1 MERAQLDSLVEKVL
15 SRLRAGDAPA
25 RPEPL
30 AGRPEKPRGVY
41 KTVSDAVGAAR
52 QAQLTLVA
60 LPLEKRREIIANI
73 RRRCAEDVLTLAK
86 MAVEETGLGRVDDKV
101 KKNLLVIHRTPGPEI
116 LEPIAYTGD
125 DGLTL
130 IERAPYGVI
139 AAITPTT
146 NPTETIICNGI
157 GMVSGGNTV
166 VFNTHPSA
174 KGVSAYVID
183 LINRASMEVGG
194 PENIMTCIAT
204 PTIESANELLR
215 FPGIRLNVVTGGPA
229 VVKAALAS
237 NKKAICG
244 GPGNPP
250 VVVDD
255 TADIDQ
261 AARGIIAGASFDNNI
276 ICCDEKEVFVVRAV
290 ADALLEGMV
299 RHGAYR
305 LNAGELRRVE
315 HVMFT
320 ANHGPGKP
328 AVMNKMLIG
337 KNAARILEEA
347 GIHVDPQTRL
357 AVADVP
363 PEHPLV
369 WTEQMMPVLPVVRV
383 EDAGKAIDLAIRAE
397 RGCGHSAAMH
407 SRNIDNLSRM
417 AREINTT
424 IFVKNG
430 PCCAGLGA
438 GGEGHASFT
447 IASPTGEGMTGPL
460 SFTRERRCVVVD
472 HFRIV

>member
-1 MERAQLDSLVEKVL
+1 MERQQIESLVEKVL
-15 SRLRAGDAPA
+15 ARLAAGDTSSPNGA
-25 RPEPL
+25 RPEPP
-30 AGRPEKPRGVY
+30 AKPRGVF
-41 KTVSDAVGAAR
+41 KSVSDAVGAAR
-52 QAQLTLVA
+52 QAQLTLAA

-157 GMVSGGNTV
+157 GMVSGANTV

-174 KGVSAYVID
+174 KGVSAYTID

-194 PENIMTCIAT
+194 PENIMTCIAS

-229 VVKAALAS
+229 VVKAALAA

-250 VVVDD
+250 VVVDE

-276 ICCDEKEVFVVRAV
+276 ICCDEKEVFVVEKV
-290 ADALLEGMV
+290 ADKLLDTMDRAGAV
-299 RHGAYR
+299 RLRNHQITR
-305 LNAGELRRVE
+305 LMKLVLTPDGE
-315 HVMFT
+315 HV
-320 ANHGPGKP
+320 NSKW
-328 AVMNKMLIG
+328 VG
-337 KNAARILEEA
+337 KNASQYLREI
-347 GIHVDPQTRL
+347 
-357 AVADVP
+357 DVP
-363 PEHPLV
+363 FQGDPRLITCEVPFDHAFVQHELL
-369 WTEQMMPVLPVVRV
+369 MPIMGVVRV
-383 EDAGKAIDLAIRAE
+383 RDVHEGIDMAIRAE
-397 RGCGHSAAMH
+397 HGFGHTASMY
-407 SRNIDNLSRM
+407 SKNIDSLHRM
-417 AREINTT
+417 ARAANVS
-424 IFVKNG
+424 IFVKNA
-430 PCCAGLGA
+430 PNYAGLGF
-438 GGEGHASFT
+438 GGEGYTSFT
-447 IASPTGEGMTGPL
+447 IASPTGEGLTTARN
-460 SFTRERRCVVVD
+460 FTRERRCTLSG